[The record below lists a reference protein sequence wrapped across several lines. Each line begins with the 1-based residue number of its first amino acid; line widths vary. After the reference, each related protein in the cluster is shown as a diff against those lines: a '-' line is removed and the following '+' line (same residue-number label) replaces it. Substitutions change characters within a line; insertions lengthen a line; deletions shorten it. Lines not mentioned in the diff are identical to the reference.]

1 MAIEIAVNAQKDQA
15 QQIKFSCGSRFMLLD
30 FAKRVNRF

>member
-15 QQIKFSCGSRFMLLD
+15 QQYSCVSRFMLLD
-30 FAKRVNRF
+30 FAKRVNKF